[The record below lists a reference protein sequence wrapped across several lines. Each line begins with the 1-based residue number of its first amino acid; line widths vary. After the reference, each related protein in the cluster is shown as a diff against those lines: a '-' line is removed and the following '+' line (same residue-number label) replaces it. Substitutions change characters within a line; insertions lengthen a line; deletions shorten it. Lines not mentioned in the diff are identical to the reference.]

1 LLDARV
7 LAVISPHLDDAALSL
22 GGALAAAAR
31 HGVSVVVVTVFAGDP
46 ESLAPAGAWDSR
58 CGFQTE
64 GDAARVRR
72 AEDAR
77 ACDILGA
84 RPVWLPFKDESY
96 AMGERPTAD
105 AIEAAVANAD
115 TVFFPGLPLRHP
127 DHALVSSWA
136 GRFASSARVGFYLE
150 QPYLIWEV
158 VGALRRAPR
167 LRLQA
172 RLALAS
178 RRARLLQEQ
187 AIAAVDDDRRCW
199 GAAPASAADRRLK
212 RRAVRAYASQFPH
225 LGRPLVHQIA
235 LWERS
240 FGGEGIAWAAA
251 AP

>member
-1 LLDARV
+1 MLDARV

-22 GGALAAAAR
+22 GAALAAAAR
-31 HGVSVVVVTVFAGDP
+31 HGVSVIVVNVFAGDP
-46 ESLAPAGAWDSR
+46 ESLAPAGAWDLL

-64 GDAARVRR
+64 GEAARARR

-84 RPVWLPFKDESY
+84 SPVWLPFKDESY
-96 AMGERPTAD
+96 APAEPPTAD
-105 AIEAAVANAD
+105 AIEAAVASAD
-115 TVFFPGLPLRHP
+115 TVFFPGLPLKHP

-136 GRFASSARVGFYLE
+136 NRFARSARVGFYIE
-150 QPYLIWEV
+150 QPYVIWEV
-158 VGALRRAPR
+158 VGSLRRVPR

-172 RLALAS
+172 QFALDP
-178 RRARLLQEQ
+178 RRTRPLQHQ
-187 AIAAVDDDRRCW
+187 AIASLDDRRRW
-199 GAAPASAADRRLK
+199 DAAPASASDRKLK

-225 LGRPLVHQIA
+225 LGRPLVYQIA

-240 FGGEGIAWAAA
+240 FGGEGIAWASE